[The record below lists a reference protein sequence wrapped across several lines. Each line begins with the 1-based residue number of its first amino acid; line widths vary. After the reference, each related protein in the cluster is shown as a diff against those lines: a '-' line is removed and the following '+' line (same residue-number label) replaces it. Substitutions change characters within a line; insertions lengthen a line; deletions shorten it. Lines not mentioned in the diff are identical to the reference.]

1 MPEREMPERGEVW
14 VKRKSGERFEVWAA
28 YPRWIVV
35 YPLLDGN
42 RRPIHVITN
51 NFTYWT
57 PNRRSAPMRQ
67 VRQRAG
73 SAGTDD

>member
-1 MPEREMPERGEVW
+1 MSPGRTRSQKSRGEVW

-35 YPLLDGN
+35 YPLLDQN

-51 NFTYWT
+51 NFFQEYVLD
-57 PNRRSAPMRQ
+57 AE
-67 VRQRAG
+67 
-73 SAGTDD
+73 

>member
-51 NFTYWT
+51 NFFQEYVLD
-57 PNRRSAPMRQ
+57 AE
-67 VRQRAG
+67 
-73 SAGTDD
+73 